1 MLMTFI
7 FGKYFNVAI
16 NFIKNWLFFIL
27 IQFLLKIL
35 INFNFKI
42 SLEYKSAKVQRKYK
56 SGVIRS
62 YDSNYTEFVLLRI

>member
-1 MLMTFI
+1 MTFI

-35 INFNFKI
+35 K
-42 SLEYKSAKVQRKYK
+42 SLQLQ
-56 SGVIRS
+56 
-62 YDSNYTEFVLLRI
+62 NLTRI